1 MTAKNAKDEDRRIQG
16 MVPVALV
23 ADRVTRPIFG
33 RHGFAG
39 GALVMDWPAIVGS
52 AVAAHTLP
60 VRIKFPPKERSGGT
74 LEIKVANSAF
84 ATELA
89 HLEPLILERVNGYF
103 GWNAVSRLRLKHGP
117 LPQRNSPKAVAL
129 DPPEAPGV
137 GSLLAGIDD
146 PALKE
151 ALDRLGRRIM
161 DKG

>member
-39 GALVMDWPAIVGS
+39 GALVMDWPAIVGQ

-117 LPQRNSPKAVAL
+117 LPQRGGPKAAAQ
-129 DPPEAPGV
+129 DPPDDPRV